1 MVYMNSK
8 ITAVVLTHNDELR
21 IVDCLEKLSFADELI
36 IIDDNSNDRTIE
48 LCKNFTSKIYVREL
62 KNNFASQRNYAL
74 NFVTGQ
80 WILFIDSDEI
90 VSEELKSEIQEKIKS
105 SDVAGYYIKRI
116 DKMWGVELR
125 HGEVG
130 QVRLLRLAKK
140 GNGKWHGKVHE
151 TWKIVGKTGELSSPL
166 IHVPHQSV
174 HEFLREIDE
183 YSTLRA
189 EELRENGKSVNFV
202 SIIAFPI
209 GKFVKNYFY
218 NRGYKD
224 GTPGFIYAVMMSFH
238 SFLVRA
244 KIFLKN

>member
-1 MVYMNSK
+1 MNKK

-36 IIDDNSNDRTIE
+36 IVDDNSTDRTIE
-48 LCKNFTSKIYVREL
+48 LCKNFTSKIYVRDL
-62 KNNFASQRNYAL
+62 NNNFASQRNYAL
-74 NFVTGQ
+74 NFASGQ
-80 WILFIDSDEI
+80 WVLFIDSDEI
-90 VSEELKSEIQEKIKS
+90 VSITLRDEILEKINES
-105 SDVAGYYIKRI
+105 ENAGYYIKRI
-116 DKMWGVELR
+116 DRMWGIELK

-140 GNGKWHGKVHE
+140 GSGKWHGKVHE
-151 TWKIVGKTGELSSPL
+151 TWKVIGKTEDLSSPL

-174 HEFLREIDE
+174 YEFLKEIDD

-189 EELRENGKSVNFV
+189 DELYENSKSVKPI

-209 GKFVKNYFY
+209 GKFVKNYIL
-218 NRGYKD
+218 NKGYKD
-224 GTPGFIYAVMMSFH
+224 GTPGFIYAMMMSFH

-244 KIFLKN
+244 KLFLKN